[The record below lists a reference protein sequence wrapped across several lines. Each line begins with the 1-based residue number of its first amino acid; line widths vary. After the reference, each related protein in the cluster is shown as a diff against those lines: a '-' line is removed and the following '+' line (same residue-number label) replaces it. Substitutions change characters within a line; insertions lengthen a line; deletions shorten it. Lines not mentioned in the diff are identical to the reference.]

1 MRLKAKMTKDN
12 MLQLHVLLASFE
24 RISAKA
30 ALHLTPKTFKISLI
44 TESVDTPQC
53 FAEMGTDDLFQEY
66 KIQSQSDNAI
76 LFEIGLDL
84 LSWALAS
91 GKAAEHGVLKLV
103 KRGTKPFL
111 CFEAYAQS
119 AATMKVL
126 HDIPIRILQAT
137 NIVYYMPPLVAP
149 PTVSLKLPRG
159 KMMRTVIEKLNKF
172 SKNVVVTASQTGR
185 LVFRVEHASVTIK
198 TFFTNLTPFYP
209 SNLHRDTDAKN
220 SATIKLDVKKLSA
233 ILNLHLL
240 SWDDACIFIVNNA
253 TVLIELAM
261 PAFGGGVG
269 GADGGSISFY
279 IPVLLLNREDEL
291 EYGQEAEMV

>member
-1 MRLKAKMTKDN
+1 MRFKAKISKEN

-24 RISAKA
+24 RISSKA

-53 FAEMGTDDLFQEY
+53 YAEMGTDDLFQEY

-91 GKAAEHGVLKLV
+91 GKAAEYGILKLV

-111 CFEAYAQS
+111 CFEACAQS

-137 NIVYYMPPLVAP
+137 NIVYYLPPQVAP

-172 SKNVVVTASQTGR
+172 SKNVIITARQTGR
-185 LVFRVEHASVTIK
+185 LVFRVEQSVVTIK
-198 TFFTNLTPFYP
+198 TFFSNLTPFYP
-209 SNLHRDTDAKN
+209 PNLDRDTDANN
-220 SATIKLDVKKLSA
+220 SATVKLDVKKLSA
-233 ILNLHLL
+233 VLNLHLL
-240 SWDDACIFIVNNA
+240 SWDDACIFIVNNS
-253 TVLIELAM
+253 TVLIELTM
-261 PAFGGGVG
+261 PAFGGGG
-269 GADGGSISFY
+269 AGADGGSISFY
-279 IPVLLLNREDEL
+279 IPVLLLNREDHHD
-291 EYGQEAEMV
+291 QDAEMIF